1 MITLRTAPVQHN
13 GGPLKY
19 DCGVEITG
27 PDTNG
32 VYGHLDMFIK
42 KYMRGWDG
50 KVGNCDKLYF
60 CKKFRLMPSKV
71 VEELG
76 RGGRLNGES
85 NLGKWTMRFC
95 DFMVDHLGQWD
106 LVVCV
111 Q

>member
-1 MITLRTAPVQHN
+1 MITLRTVPVHTLT
-13 GGPLKY
+13 GPSKY
-19 DCGVEITG
+19 NCGIEITG

-42 KYMRGWDG
+42 KYMGGWDG
-50 KVGNCDKLYF
+50 NKAGNCDKLYL
-60 CKKFRLMPSKV
+60 CKKFRLMPSKA
-71 VEELG
+71 EEG
-76 RGGRLNGES
+76 YRGGYLNGES

-106 LVVCV
+106 L